1 MTTEAETY
9 DSLIKTY
16 RTKYK
21 TIDKVND
28 IFTQG
33 DIRYTDSE
41 YEVIVAGFV
50 DNKAISIKKKT
61 LKKIPVKTAGIR
73 GPQKEMK
80 AFAIGLLKDLGYRIV
95 SIERGFMGGIP
106 DVLARKGQ
114 ETVAV
119 ECGPCAIRKAIDYL
133 GQPKTSLWIIQPE
146 GEDYRFFTV
155 TKSIAW
161 NSFFEFHKSFQI
173 GKLRDLVEKAFKI

>member
-1 MTTEAETY
+1 MTTEAERY

-16 RTKYK
+16 KTKYK
-21 TIDKVND
+21 TIDRIND

-33 DIRYTDSE
+33 DIRYTSTE

-50 DNKAISIKKKT
+50 ENKAISIRKKT
-61 LKKIPVKTAGIR
+61 LKKTPVKTAGIR

-80 AFAIGLLKDLGYRIV
+80 AFGIRLLKDLGYRIV

-106 DVLARKGQ
+106 DVLAKKG
-114 ETVAV
+114 EEIVAV
-119 ECGPCAIRKAIDYL
+119 ECGPCAIRKAVDYL
-133 GQPKTSLWIIQPE
+133 QRPKTSLWIIQPE
-146 GEDYRFFTV
+146 GENYRFFTV

-161 NSFFEFHKSFQI
+161 DSFFEFHMSFQL
-173 GKLRDLVEKAFKI
+173 GMLHYFVEKAFKI